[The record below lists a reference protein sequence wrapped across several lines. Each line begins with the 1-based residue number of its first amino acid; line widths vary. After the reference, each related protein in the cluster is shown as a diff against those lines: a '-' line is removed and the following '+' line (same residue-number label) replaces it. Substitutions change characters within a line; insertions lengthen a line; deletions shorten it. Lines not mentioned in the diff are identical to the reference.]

1 MLAVCGFALSLAS
14 ATAFASEYQLRS
26 LNVDSPYAR
35 ATPPGAMTA
44 GAFMKI
50 ANRGN
55 LPDRLVRAAS
65 PAAGGV
71 ELHEMKME
79 GSVMR
84 MRSVVGIE
92 IGAGETVALRPGGY
106 HLMLVNLKHP
116 LGEGEDVPLTLTFE
130 KAGSLDVVVKV
141 EAMGA
146 SAPTR

>member
-1 MLAVCGFALSLAS
+1 
-14 ATAFASEYQLRS
+14 
-26 LNVDSPYAR
+26 
-35 ATPPGAMTA
+35 
-44 GAFMKI
+44 
-50 ANRGN
+50 
-55 LPDRLVRAAS
+55 
-65 PAAGGV
+65 
-71 ELHEMKME
+71 MKME

-146 SAPTR
+146 GAPTR